1 MGDQHHQ
8 ELQRLRDEQQ
18 QLSAK
23 AAEEQAHVQAQL
35 AAAEQR
41 EVQIIAELE
50 ARVKRTL
57 QAKDEQNAELRAKC
71 AALENKVREFEYLL
85 TRQREELLSGL
96 TRGVKP

>member
-1 MGDQHHQ
+1 MGTHQ
-8 ELQRLRDEQQ
+8 QEMQRLRDEQQ

-23 AAEEQAHVQAQL
+23 AAEEQAHLQAQL
-35 AAAEQR
+35 AAAQQR
-41 EVQIIAELE
+41 EAHIIAELE

-57 QAKDEQNAELRAKC
+57 QAKDEQNAELRARC

-96 TRGVKP
+96 TKELKQ